1 MKLQYTKVQK
11 IWHAMMPAK
20 AEHNAL
26 SFDCCPKMII
36 IAVPVR
42 IRGCPAK

>member
-1 MKLQYTKVQK
+1 MKLQYAKVQK

-20 AEHNAL
+20 AEQNAL
-26 SFDCCPKMII
+26 SFDWSSKMII
-36 IAVPVR
+36 IAVSVR